1 MEIPRRMISI
11 KRLTFVIV
19 IGVLVFCNFCL
30 AYGQDKSVATL
41 FSNNKKIEEEADSA
55 VLFMEA
61 NKYHKEEKY
70 EKAAMLYENLI
81 RSGMTN
87 GEIYY
92 NLGNSYFKMGMLGK
106 AILNYRLAELYLPR
120 DEDIK
125 ANIGYARQ
133 LTKDRIEE
141 KQFLPF
147 LKEFCF
153 WYSKLNIKELLIVFL
168 LFNGLFWALATIRIF
183 WKREYQNL
191 ILLINLALVLVLGCS
206 LALKRYN
213 CTHKIGGVV
222 LAKEITVRAGN
233 GINNTALFQLHDG
246 AEFKII
252 EQDGDWFKVELG
264 DSKRG
269 WVQSKYVGK
278 CQLHTPSFSVDS

>member
-11 KRLTFVIV
+11 KKLTFVIV

-30 AYGQDKSVATL
+30 VYGQDKNVATL
-41 FSNNKKIEEEADSA
+41 FSKNKKIENEVDSA

-206 LALKRYN
+206 LALKLYN
-213 CTHKIGGVV
+213 CTHKTGGVV

>member
-1 MEIPRRMISI
+1 MISI

-206 LALKRYN
+206 LALKLYN
-213 CTHKIGGVV
+213 CTHKTGGVV

-278 CQLHTPSFSVDS
+278 CQLHTPSFSVNS

>member
-1 MEIPRRMISI
+1 MLMLNVM
-11 KRLTFVIV
+11 KHVFVTV
-19 IGVLVFCNFCL
+19 IGVLVFCHLCL
-30 AYGQDKSVATL
+30 AYGQDGGVAAL
-41 FSNNKKIEEEADSA
+41 FPNGEQIEEETDGAL
-55 VLFMEA
+55 LFMEA
-61 NKYHKEEKY
+61 NKYYKEETY
-70 EKAAMLYENLI
+70 EKAAVIYENLI
-81 RSGMTN
+81 RSGMIN
-87 GEIYY
+87 GDIYY

-120 DEDIK
+120 DEDLK

-153 WYSKLNIKELLIVFL
+153 WYSKLNLKELLMVFL
-168 LFNGLFWALATIRIF
+168 LLNGLFWALATIRIF

-206 LALKRYN
+206 LALKLYN

-233 GINNTALFQLHDG
+233 GINSTALFQLHDG

-252 EQDGDWFKVELG
+252 EQGGDWLKIELG
-264 DSKRG
+264 DGKRG
-269 WVQSKYVGK
+269 WVLSKYVGR
-278 CQLHTPSFSVDS
+278 CQLHIPSFSVDS

>member
-1 MEIPRRMISI
+1 MISI

-70 EKAAMLYENLI
+70 EKADMLYENLI

-206 LALKRYN
+206 LALKLYN
-213 CTHKIGGVV
+213 CTHKTGGVV

-278 CQLHTPSFSVDS
+278 CQLHTSSFSVDS

>member
-1 MEIPRRMISI
+1 MLNM
-11 KRLTFVIV
+11 KRLVFVIV
-19 IGVLVFCNFCL
+19 IGVLVSCNFCL

-41 FSNNKKIEEEADSA
+41 FSNNIKIEDEADSA

-61 NKYHKEEKY
+61 NKYHKEDKY
-70 EKAAMLYENLI
+70 ERAAMLYENLI

-120 DEDIK
+120 DEDLK
-125 ANIGYARQ
+125 ANIVYARQ

-153 WYSKLNIKELLIVFL
+153 WYSKLNLKELLIVFL
-168 LFNGLFWALATIRIF
+168 LFNGLFWILATIRIF

-191 ILLINLALVLVLGCS
+191 VLLINLALVLVLGCS
-206 LALKRYN
+206 LALKLYN

-252 EQDGDWFKVELG
+252 EQDGDWFKAELG
-264 DSKRG
+264 DGKRG

>member
-1 MEIPRRMISI
+1 MLMINM
-11 KRLTFVIV
+11 KRLIFVII
-19 IGVLVFCNFCL
+19 IGVLFSCNFCL

-106 AILNYRLAELYLPR
+106 AILNYRQAELYLPR
-120 DEDIK
+120 DEDLK
-125 ANIGYARQ
+125 TNIGYARQ

-168 LFNGLFWALATIRIF
+168 LFNGIFWALATIRIF

-206 LALKRYN
+206 LALKLYN

-222 LAKEITVRAGN
+222 LAREITVRAGN

-278 CQLHTPSFSVDS
+278 CQFHIPSFSVDS

>member
-1 MEIPRRMISI
+1 MISI

-19 IGVLVFCNFCL
+19 IGVLVFCNFYL

-55 VLFMEA
+55 VLFME
-61 NKYHKEEKY
+61 
-70 EKAAMLYENLI
+70 AMLYENLI

-120 DEDIK
+120 DEDLK

-153 WYSKLNIKELLIVFL
+153 WYSKLNLKELLIVFL
-168 LFNGLFWALATIRIF
+168 LFNGLFWILATIRIF

-206 LALKRYN
+206 LVLKLYN

-264 DSKRG
+264 DGKRG

-278 CQLHTPSFSVDS
+278 CQLHTSSFSVGS

>member
-1 MEIPRRMISI
+1 
-11 KRLTFVIV
+11 
-19 IGVLVFCNFCL
+19 
-30 AYGQDKSVATL
+30 
-41 FSNNKKIEEEADSA
+41 
-55 VLFMEA
+55 MEA
-61 NKYHKEEKY
+61 NKYHKEEQY
-70 EKAAMLYENLI
+70 ERAAMLYENLI

-120 DEDIK
+120 DEDLK
-125 ANIGYARQ
+125 ANIVYARQ

-168 LFNGLFWALATIRIF
+168 LFNGLFWVLATIRIF

-206 LALKRYN
+206 LALKLYN
-213 CTHKIGGVV
+213 CTYKIGGVV